1 MPDGGAGE
9 LRVDQ
14 IRIGGAR
21 GCQAKAANR
30 AREPRNAGGTV
41 IVASSGAK
49 SARAVSCGR
58 MPKAAC
64 MSEQQHK
71 HAQHGQFSWSQGTG
85 PLPSW
90 ELARGA

>member
-1 MPDGGAGE
+1 MPHGGAGR
-9 LRVDQ
+9 LHVDQ

-30 AREPRNAGGTV
+30 AYEPRNAGV
-41 IVASSGAK
+41 AAIVESSGAK
-49 SARAVSCGR
+49 TAPPVSWGR

-71 HAQHGQFSWSQGTG
+71 HAQHGQFSWSRCEG
-85 PLPSW
+85 PLSS
-90 ELARGA
+90 